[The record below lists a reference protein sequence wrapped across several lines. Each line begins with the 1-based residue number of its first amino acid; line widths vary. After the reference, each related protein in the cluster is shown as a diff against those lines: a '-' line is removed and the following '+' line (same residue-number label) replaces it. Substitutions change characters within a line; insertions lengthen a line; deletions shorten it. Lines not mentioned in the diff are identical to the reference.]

1 MKLSRKSFL
10 KSSAVIT
17 GGAMLGTNKLLA
29 SLMREDNR
37 LQNIRN
43 NYGVYTE
50 KGGSI
55 GWYIDDDALVVVD
68 TQFPDSAK
76 NFPDLVRKKT
86 ARKIDIVFN
95 THHHADHTSGNVFLR
110 DHTEKIVAQENCPVL
125 QRKRNAK
132 PGEEDKLVYADTT
145 FKKDYSANLGKET
158 VNASYFTH
166 AHYRRT
172 IWIGTNTSII
182 FKCI

>member
-17 GGAMLGTNKLLA
+17 CGALLSGNKLLA

-55 GWYIDDDALVVVD
+55 GWYIDDDALIVVD

-76 NFPDLVRKKT
+76 NFLDLVRKKT

-110 DHTEKIVAQENCPVL
+110 NHTEKIVAQQNCPVL

-132 PGEEDKLVYADTT
+132 PVQAART
-145 FKKDYSANLGKET
+145 
-158 VNASYFTH
+158 
-166 AHYRRT
+166 RRLRPLH
-172 IWIGTNTSII
+172 S
-182 FKCI
+182 CRRPP